1 MALQKVIL
9 KRGVDLSIKVGDEEK
24 NWTSATGAIAGGIPG
39 KIYDVAYGPVVHTGS
54 LEENADIGT
63 FVPGK
68 GVIINAPEYAMIGT
82 ADGAL
87 VPSLTLRKGMVV
99 EYMTAGHVWIKS
111 SQFDKVI
118 GSGKMAGRKLFG
130 SDPVEGAESIT
141 DEYAKGTKYNLDAKF
156 WRKDLNGIKTYYKV
170 TTAVE
175 VAQNTGWDAMI
186 GKVVRLGADSDL
198 MVVEVNGFAA

>member
-54 LEENADIGT
+54 LEANADIGT
-63 FVPGK
+63 YVAGK

-111 SQFDKVI
+111 SEFAKII
-118 GSGKMAGRKLFG
+118 GAGLMAGRKPFG
-130 SDPVEGAESIT
+130 ADYVDPDTVPNGYAKAT
-141 DEYAKGTKYNLDAKF
+141 EYAANAKF

-170 TTAVE
+170 TTAVTA
-175 VAQNTGWDAMI
+175 AQNTGWDAMI
-186 GKVVRLGADSDL
+186 GKVERLGADNDL

>member
-9 KRGVDLSIKVGDEEK
+9 KRGVDLTATVGGVTK
-24 NWTSATGAIAGGIPG
+24 NWTSATGAVAGGIPG

-54 LEENADIGT
+54 LDADAYIGT
-63 FVPGK
+63 FVAGK
-68 GVIINAPEYAMIGT
+68 GVIINAPEYAMVGT

-87 VPSLTLRKGMVV
+87 VPSLKVRAGSVV
-99 EYMTAGHVWIKS
+99 EFMTAGHVWIKS
-111 SQFDKVI
+111 SEYSNII

-130 SDPVEGAESIT
+130 PDPVSDSASIT
-141 DEYAKGTKYNLDAKF
+141 SEYASGTAYSENDKF

-170 TTAVE
+170 TTAITDGT
-175 VAQNTGWDAMI
+175 NTGWDAMI
-186 GKVVRLGADSDL
+186 GKVTRLGADGDM